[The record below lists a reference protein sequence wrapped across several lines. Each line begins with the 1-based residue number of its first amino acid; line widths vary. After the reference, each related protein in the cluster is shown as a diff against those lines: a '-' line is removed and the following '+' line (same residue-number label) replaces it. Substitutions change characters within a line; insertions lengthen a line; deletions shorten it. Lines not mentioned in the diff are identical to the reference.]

1 MRYNGEASHLQA
13 TFCFLPM
20 PNREKVRR
28 YAWIIKFP
36 IVLVTTVI
44 VKLRNRSWRSDQEY
58 LKHQQAIYGR
68 KLFTDKSDK
77 FTRVRER
84 IAQLALESGKTRA
97 LDVATGAG
105 WQALALKNAG
115 FSQVVGVDV
124 VSQRIAFCRQV
135 HQEKG
140 IKFQVMDGSNLK
152 YPDNYFDCSV
162 VSAALHDMPSP
173 VKKRVLSELARVTKN
188 RVIIFEPRTF
198 QNPIL
203 GFLYGTIGEWLDES
217 LHFREFVGEDLG
229 RVLPE
234 QGLEVIHQ
242 EPAWHGMMH
251 LTVCQPKSH

>member
-1 MRYNGEASHLQA
+1 MNGQLKARQL
-13 TFCFLPM
+13 LL
-20 PNREKVRR
+20 R
-28 YAWIIKFP
+28 YAWVIKFP
-36 IVLVTTVI
+36 LVLVTTVM
-44 VKLRNRSWRSDQEY
+44 VKLRNRSWRSPQDY

-68 KLFTDKSDK
+68 KLFTDSSDK

-84 IAQLALESGKTRA
+84 IAQLALEAGNARA

-115 FSQVVGVDV
+115 FSQVVGIDV
-124 VSQRIAFCRQV
+124 VSARIAFCKQV
-135 HQEKG
+135 HRGKG
-140 IKFQVMDGSNLK
+140 VKFQVMDGSNLK

-173 VKKRVLSELARVTKN
+173 VKRQVLAELARVTKS

-217 LHFREFVGEDLG
+217 LHFRQFVQEDLG

-234 QGLEVIHQ
+234 QGLEVIYQ
-242 EPAWHGMMH
+242 EPAWHGMMA
-251 LTVCQPKSH
+251 LTVCRPKAD